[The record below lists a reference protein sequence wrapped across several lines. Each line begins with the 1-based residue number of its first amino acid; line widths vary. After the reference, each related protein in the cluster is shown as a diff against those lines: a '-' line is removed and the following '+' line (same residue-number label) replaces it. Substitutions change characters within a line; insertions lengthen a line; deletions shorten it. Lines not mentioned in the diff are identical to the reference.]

1 MSKILFA
8 VAAFAAFSAAA
19 PAAATPNPAG
29 ARIVRYADL
38 DLSAPAGRAR
48 LEQRIGSAVR
58 ALCGNAAPR
67 DLNGVRD
74 VRDCEAATLANV
86 ARPALPSVVVIQSPA
101 GTQ

>member
-1 MSKILFA
+1 MSKILIA
-8 VAAFAAFSAAA
+8 VAAFAAFSAA
-19 PAAATPNPAG
+19 PAAATPTPAG

-74 VRDCEAATLANV
+74 VRECEAATLANV